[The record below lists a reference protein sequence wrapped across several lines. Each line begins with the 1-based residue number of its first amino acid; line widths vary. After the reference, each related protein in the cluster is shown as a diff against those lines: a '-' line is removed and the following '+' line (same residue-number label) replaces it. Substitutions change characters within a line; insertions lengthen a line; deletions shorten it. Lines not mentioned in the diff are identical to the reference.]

1 LEQDFMRNRQP
12 VVEQLDPIVVESLR
26 RMTPAERLA
35 RAFEMW
41 DFATEMMTSV
51 IRQEHPQWSTEQ
63 IQREIFRRVR
73 GFDPP

>member
-1 LEQDFMRNRQP
+1 MGNRQP

-35 RAFEMW
+35 RAFERW
-41 DFATEMMTSV
+41 DFANEMMTSV
-51 IRQEHPQWSTEQ
+51 IRQEHPQWSTVQ